1 MNVVKRIQNILKSKE
16 PNNNEGTKSEQLQF
30 TSDEIHKVYFTGQ
43 ALTLEVK
50 KYILFEITPYLTC
63 NLIKYRSVEYWTQML
78 MKFPGKEG

>member
-43 ALTLEVK
+43 ALT
-50 KYILFEITPYLTC
+50 
-63 NLIKYRSVEYWTQML
+63 
-78 MKFPGKEG
+78 